1 MKGVFKYLKLP
12 NEVKM
17 EEQTDTYGRFSLEP
31 LNEGYAVTIGNA
43 LRRILLSSVP
53 GIAIVGIEI
62 DGVDHEF
69 SSIDGIKEDVMNI
82 ILNLRQVRFK
92 ALNDNFETAKVSIK
106 KTTPGKLTA
115 ADIEV
120 PGNIEIVNKDVYIAE
135 LMENASINATIYLK
149 KGIGY
154 KQADAEE
161 TNKEVGYIPVDAIF
175 SPIKRVA
182 YKIEK
187 SSMKDYYDFEK
198 LLLEIET
205 DGTIEPISALQVSS
219 YILNNY
225 ISLFAGNFKEA
236 SAELESTSLNST
248 EELNENLLKTV
259 DELEL
264 NVRASN
270 CLATHDIK
278 YIYDLVQKTDAELL
292 STKNFGK
299 QSLKEIKDALKQ
311 LDLDLGMELTKEQI
325 DAIKKAIEEKEGA
338 GNEE

>member
-92 ALNDNFETAKVSIK
+92 ALNDNFETAEVSIK

>member
-92 ALNDNFETAKVSIK
+92 ALNDNFETAKVGIK